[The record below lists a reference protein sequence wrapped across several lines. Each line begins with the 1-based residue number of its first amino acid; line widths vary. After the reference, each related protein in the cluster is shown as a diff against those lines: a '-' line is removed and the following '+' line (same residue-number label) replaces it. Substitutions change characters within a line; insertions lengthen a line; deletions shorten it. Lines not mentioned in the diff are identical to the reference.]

1 MNHESDAKKI
11 RVNELRPN
19 YVLARDV
26 VTKSGV
32 VILAKNT
39 MLNSVNYTKLNSNDV
54 VYVYV
59 LENSIDESLP
69 FFDKEVHTIEEQMEP
84 VFEKQEFKG
93 FENAYKENFD
103 EAKSAIDSAVAGEIK
118 DKGQTYEI
126 VKNIIQTVN
135 CKSDIFSYMGYLKNT
150 GEYTYTHSLN
160 VSILCNLFSKWLGMS
175 DEETE
180 DLTVAGLLH
189 DVGKTKISQEILNK
203 KGRLTPEEFE
213 EVKRHTLIGY
223 EIVKDMDIPEEI
235 KLAVLMHHEKINGT
249 GYPKGLKGADISKYA
264 RIVAICDI
272 YEAMTADRT
281 YRDRICP
288 FTVIRN
294 FEREN
299 FGILDTEFLL
309 TFLQNIAY
317 TYVGSWVK
325 LTDDTTAEIVFINK
339 SQMSRPIVK
348 SGDDYIDLS
357 KKMDLDIKFII

>member
-1 MNHESDAKKI
+1 MNHEGVSQKI
-11 RVNELRPN
+11 KVNELRPN

-26 VTKSGV
+26 VTKSGI

-39 MLNSVNYTKLNSNDV
+39 MLNSINYTKLNSNNV
-54 VYVYV
+54 SYVYV
-59 LENSIDESLP
+59 WEDSIDKSLP
-69 FFDKEVHTIEEQMEP
+69 VFDKEVHTIEEQMEP

-93 FENAYKENFD
+93 FENSYKNNLN
-103 EAKSAIDSAVAGEIK
+103 EAKNAIDSVLNGKMK
-118 DKGQTYEI
+118 DKGEMYGI

-160 VSILCNLFSKWLGMS
+160 VSVLCNLFSKWLGMS
-175 DEETE
+175 EEETE

-189 DVGKTKISQEILNK
+189 DIGKTKINREILNK
-203 KGRLTPEEFE
+203 KGRLTSEEFE
-213 EVKRHTLIGY
+213 EVKKHTLIGY
-223 EIVKDMDIPEEI
+223 EIVKNMNLSDDV
-235 KLAVLMHHEKINGT
+235 KDAVLMHHEKVNGT
-249 GYPKGLKGADISKYA
+249 GYPNGLRGENIGRYA

-272 YEAMTADRT
+272 YEAMTAERT
-281 YRDRICP
+281 YRDKICP

-309 TFLQNIAY
+309 IFLQNIAY

-325 LTDDTTAEIVFINK
+325 LTDDTTAEVVFINK

-357 KKMDLDIKFII
+357 KNLDLDIKFII